1 MLLTI
6 EAVIRG
12 HGRVGWVSRFS
23 TKPCSHN
30 ARSRAALHWWRQP
43 TADEL
48 SLLVWISEEPPPPE
62 ELNACICLFQ
72 LPEHLRS
79 RWWNL
84 LVGAARTLDDG
95 RLPGFETF
103 VSQVVEFLAFKSLP
117 VPEGVRCDLV
127 VSNPE
132 LHRANRDGG
141 FCGRRLWGKINLGD
155 EPTSVV
161 LINLTRRQMGAEL
174 HRRFHD
180 QPSALEMSGLFR
192 HFLRF
197 CSDYPPVR
205 LILEPGDGC
214 RLPSCDMVLD
224 HYLEGKREPDVT
236 LLISQGAEAP
246 LSSSQSPGKSW

>member
-84 LVGAARTLDDG
+84 LVAVAGTLEDG
-95 RLPGFETF
+95 PLPGFETF
-103 VSQVVEFLAFKSLP
+103 VNQVVEFLAFKNLP
-117 VPEGVRCDLV
+117 VPKGARCDLV

-132 LHRANRDGG
+132 RHLAKGG
-141 FCGRRLWGKINLGD
+141 GDYFGRRLWGKINLGD

-161 LINLTRRQMGAEL
+161 LINLTRQQMEAAL
-174 HRRFHD
+174 RRRFPD
-180 QPSALEMSGLFR
+180 RPSALEIGGLF
-192 HFLRF
+192 
-197 CSDYPPVR
+197 SDYPPVR

-224 HYLEGKREPDVT
+224 DYLEGKRETDVT
-236 LLISQGAEAP
+236 LSISQ
-246 LSSSQSPGKSW
+246 